1 VRGGARSGGTFGQPH
16 AEVVPND
23 CLTAP
28 YIGAHRLLGFRGM
41 ADGLARVVWLD
52 DQNPIFRRGLAACIE
67 AHDFE
72 VAGESAMLN
81 PEPNLDGIGML
92 VFDLD
97 SPSGL
102 QRAVQIAGAR
112 PVRLVGLVGDAREE
126 RLFDAVEAGL
136 AGFLVRTTLTPDAL
150 VSCLE
155 AVVSG
160 HGSLPP
166 ALLSRLIDGLAK
178 GGARG
183 AAAGQLGRRE
193 LAVLRLL
200 AEGGGTREIA
210 QELSYSER
218 TVKNIVHDVL
228 VKMNCR
234 TRAHAVATAA
244 RQGFI

>member
-1 VRGGARSGGTFGQPH
+1 MGT
-16 AEVVPND
+16 
-23 CLTAP
+23 
-28 YIGAHRLLGFRGM
+28 
-41 ADGLARVVWLD
+41 GLARVVWLD
-52 DQNPIFRRGLAACIE
+52 DQNPIFRRGLAGCLE
-67 AHDFE
+67 ARGFE
-72 VAGESAMLN
+72 VAGESELLR
-81 PEPNLDGIGML
+81 PEPDLDRIGVL

-97 SPSGL
+97 VPSSL
-102 QRAVQIAGAR
+102 QRAVQLAKDR
-112 PVRLVGLVGDAREE
+112 PVGLVGLVGDAREE
-126 RLFDAVEAGL
+126 SLFDAVEAGL
-136 AGFLVRTTLTPDAL
+136 AGFLVRGTLTPDAL

-166 ALLSRLIDGLAK
+166 ALLARLIDGLAK

-183 AAAGQLGRRE
+183 AAAGQLARRE

-200 AEGGGTREIA
+200 AEGSGTREIA
-210 QELSYSER
+210 TELSYSER

-234 TRAHAVATAA
+234 TRAHAVATAT